1 MTGEKLRILIV
12 DDEALGRQR
21 LEDLLRHEADVEI
34 VGFAD
39 NGGSAVEAIRGMK
52 PDLVFLD
59 VQMPRLTG
67 LEVVRNIGPENMP
80 PTIFVTAYD
89 RYALDAFDVAAVDY
103 LVKPFDDERFE
114 QAFQRA
120 RKMIGLT
127 ELGKLSERLRTV
139 LNASAPPS
147 GAASPGT
154 APHAA
159 SAVTPVAPAAG
170 PAGLSD
176 SVTTGYLERIAVEM
190 RGQVRVVPVGTIEYI
205 AASGP
210 YAEIHVGDRT
220 YIIRERMQTLEERLD
235 PTHFFRIH
243 RSVIVR
249 LDQIET
255 LLREAGGDYAVQL
268 RCGARLS
275 VSRNRVEP
283 LEKWMGLAKAR

>member
-1 MTGEKLRILIV
+1 MAGPNLRVLIV

-21 LEDLLRHEADVEI
+21 LEDLLHHEEGVEI
-34 VGFAD
+34 VGVAD
-39 NGGSAVEAIRGMK
+39 NGDAAIEAIRTLK
-52 PDLVFLD
+52 PELVFLD
-59 VQMPRLTG
+59 VQMPRRSG
-67 LEVVRNIGPENMP
+67 LEVVRDVGPENMP
-80 PTIFVTAYD
+80 ATIFVTAYD
-89 RYALDAFDVAAVDY
+89 SYALDAFDVAAVDY

-127 ELGKLSERLRTV
+127 ELGKLSEQLRTV
-139 LNASAPPS
+139 LNASASILNTTP
-147 GAASPGT
+147 GAAGT
-154 APHAA
+154 AGAA
-159 SAVTPVAPAAG
+159 PVA
-170 PAGLSD
+170 LSD
-176 SVTTGYLERIAVEM
+176 SMATGYLERIAVEM

-235 PTHFFRIH
+235 PAHFFRIH
-243 RSVIVR
+243 RSVIVK